1 MWKLSI
7 EDDQGNKTVVHLVR
21 DEYSVGREEAS
32 TVRLT
37 ERNISRK
44 HLQLVREAG
53 GWAVVDRKSYNG
65 VHVNGTRVAD
75 RKLLGHGDVVQ
86 LGDYRMELGDESAEA
101 KDTIPQNL
109 HQESQVNQDR
119 LVLIAG
125 LEVGSE
131 FALTGERLLLGRGD
145 ECDIVL
151 NHASVSRVH
160 AEITALGDGR
170 YEFIDKESANGV
182 RINGVDL
189 KRSLLDARD
198 TIELGDVVLKFIP
211 AGQQY
216 QPALDRS
223 LSFLYAEPTRA
234 PASISTPP
242 PARPISVGMKLLGG
256 VALLGG
262 LAAAGWVVSKTGDSG
277 ARSAG
282 ILPGKQDETARILE
296 DALEL
301 RTAGD
306 VEGAHQKLAELPQG
320 SNARQAVGFR
330 QIEAD
335 WAKALFVH
343 AEAEADLT
351 VKRMLLEQIA
361 LSPTVDTL
369 SRKRAQEE
377 IAKLSEEAVD
387 VSDLPKAPKDRG
399 TGQAPAPKAATPVG
413 KLPRGGIVREN
424 PYE

>member
-44 HLQLVREAG
+44 HLQLVRDAG
-53 GWAVVDRKSYNG
+53 GWLVVDRKSYNG
-65 VHVNGTRVAD
+65 VHINGTRVAD
-75 RKLLGHGDVVQ
+75 RKQLAHGDVVQ

-119 LVLIAG
+119 LVVIAG
-125 LEVGSE
+125 LEMGTE

-145 ECDIVL
+145 ECDITL

-198 TIELGDVVLKFIP
+198 TIELGDVALKFIP

-223 LSFLYAEPTRA
+223 LSFLYAEPTQA
-234 PASISTPP
+234 LAASTPP
-242 PARPISVGMKLLGG
+242 PAKPISVGMKLLGG
-256 VALLGG
+256 VALLGA
-262 LAAAGWVVSKTGDSG
+262 LATVGWLMSKNGDSG
-277 ARSAG
+277 ASAG
-282 ILPGKQDETARILE
+282 GILSGKQDEAARILA

-306 VEGAHQKLAELPQG
+306 VEGAHQKLAELPPG
-320 SNARQAVGFR
+320 SNARQATGFR
-330 QIEAD
+330 KIEAD

-343 AEAEADLT
+343 AEAEGDPT

-377 IAKLSEEAVD
+377 IAKLSGDAVD
-387 VSDLPKAPKDRG
+387 VSDLPKAPSDRAAIR
-399 TGQAPAPKAATPVG
+399 APAPKAATPPS